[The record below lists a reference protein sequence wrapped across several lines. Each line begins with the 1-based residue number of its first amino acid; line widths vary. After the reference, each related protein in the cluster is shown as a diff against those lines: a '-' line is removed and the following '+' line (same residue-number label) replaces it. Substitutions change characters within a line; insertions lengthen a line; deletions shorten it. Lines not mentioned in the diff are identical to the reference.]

1 MWTPVRSHFLWL
13 IAVILNSMP
22 AHSAEPIAVVTEDW
36 RPYSY
41 AENGVVKGSST
52 EIVRAVLDRAGITY
66 SIQVLPWARAF
77 RDASVKPNILI
88 YVLGRNPERDASFYW
103 IGEVIPTDHAYFYRL
118 KSRTDIVINN
128 FLDAKKYWISTN
140 NKSSSH
146 KTMIDSGFEKLVIVR
161 HQELAIKMLIHDRI
175 DLLILSESAVEPH
188 FRKLGLS
195 PDLIEPAFRFA
206 KGEGYM
212 AFGKKTDIE
221 TVEQVRRAYRELVE
235 EQRIP
240 GF

>member
-1 MWTPVRSHFLWL
+1 MWAALRSDFLL
-13 IAVILNSMP
+13 LVAVIFFSMP
-22 AHSAEPIAVVTEDW
+22 AYSAEPIAVVTEDW

-41 AENGVVKGSST
+41 AEDGVVKGSST

-88 YVLGRNPERDASFYW
+88 YVLGKNPERDASFYW

-161 HQELAIKMLIHDRI
+161 HQDLAIKMLIHDRI
-175 DLLILSESAVEPH
+175 DLVILSESAVEPH
-188 FRKLGLS
+188 FKKLGLS
-195 PDLIEPAFRFA
+195 PRSH
-206 KGEGYM
+206 
-212 AFGKKTDIE
+212 
-221 TVEQVRRAYRELVE
+221 
-235 EQRIP
+235 
-240 GF
+240 